1 MSSCRKPAR
10 DFFDSFNVSAW
21 QPKINSRARYS
32 HSELGHFSIDEQ
44 RYFLHNNSK
53 LCTWNL
59 PQDCRSL
66 DIDLN
71 TGFEEW
77 RELPSVQQHLDS
89 ILYWILLNKESLMVP
104 GDIRSSNDGNRYS
117 PKTPVSIQ
125 LSIRLNNNY
134 SMSPSWI

>member
-1 MSSCRKPAR
+1 MSSCRTLDR

-21 QPKINSRARYS
+21 QPKINSSARYS

-44 RYFLHNNSK
+44 RYFLHDRSK
-53 LCTWNL
+53 LGTLNL

-71 TGFEEW
+71 TGFEQW

-89 ILYWILLNKESLMVP
+89 ILYWILLNKETLMVP
-104 GDIRSSNDGNRYS
+104 GDIRSNNDGNRYS
-117 PKTPVSIQ
+117 PKH
-125 LSIRLNNNY
+125 Y
-134 SMSPSWI
+134 SQSQ

>member
-1 MSSCRKPAR
+1 MSSCRTLDR

-21 QPKINSRARYS
+21 QPKINSSARYS

-44 RYFLHNNSK
+44 RYFLHNRSK
-53 LCTWNL
+53 LGTLNL

-71 TGFEEW
+71 TGFEQW

-89 ILYWILLNKESLMVP
+89 ILYWILLNKETLMVP
-104 GDIRSSNDGNRYS
+104 GDIRSNNDGNRYS
-117 PKTPVSIQ
+117 PKH
-125 LSIRLNNNY
+125 
-134 SMSPSWI
+134 